1 MVAARGDSVSQSQWW
16 LGNCDSRLVGVV
28 FGTGPGVADPLLGGM
43 GVALYA
49 LGGGAPIH
57 GAVEP
62 RAGHDRAGDLLIQYD
77 LSNGGVNPSIKQVVA
92 NDRQKLRFRRFQT
105 GGTWYVD

>member
-1 MVAARGDSVSQSQWW
+1 VSRIHCWGVWGRAVRARRG
-16 LGNCDSRLVGVV
+16 
-28 FGTGPGVADPLLGGM
+28 
-43 GVALYA
+43 AL
-49 LGGGAPIH
+49 IH

-92 NDRQKLRFRRFQT
+92 NDRQKLRFTRFQT